1 MPVQPLHVGVE
12 LGGTKIVVGTSTD
25 GSWLE
30 TRTTIATGE
39 PEPTLGAVRDAIDS
53 ATRGRSLSGVGIGTF
68 GPIDLRPSSPNFGRL
83 VSTPKPGWSGVDIVG
98 GVRGELRTSIAI
110 DTDVNAALLA
120 EHRWGTATAHEAA
133 YLTIGTGIGGG
144 VWAGGGVI
152 SGANHPEIGHLR
164 MPRHPND
171 SYPGSCPYHG
181 GCLEGMASGPAIN
194 ERWGSPADALGPA
207 TDEAVDM
214 ISWYVAQGIAGLCA
228 VVPVTQVV
236 VGGGVSKLPQF
247 HVAIAGHLE
256 EVTGGYPPVPFAEGG
271 PEVLAPGLG
280 DDSGV
285 IGAIELARSGLR
297 RPIGGSASSG

>member
-1 MPVQPLHVGVE
+1 MAAQPLHVGVE
-12 LGGTKIVVGTSTD
+12 LGGTKIVVGTSTGGPD
-25 GSWLE
+25 LE
-30 TRTTIATGE
+30 ARTTIATGE
-39 PEPTLGAVRDAIDS
+39 PESTLGAVRDAIVS

-83 VSTPKPGWSGVDIVG
+83 VNTPKPGWSGVDIVR
-98 GVRGELRTSIAI
+98 GVRGKLETPIAL

-120 EHRWGTATAHEAA
+120 EHRWGAATADEAA

-164 MPRHPND
+164 VPRHPND
-171 SYPGSCPYHG
+171 SYAGGCPYHG
-181 GCLEGMASGPAIN
+181 GCLEGMASGSAIN
-194 ERWGSPADALGPA
+194 ERWGSPADALGPG
-207 TDEAVDM
+207 TDEAVAM

-236 VGGGVSKLPQF
+236 VGGGVSRLPEF
-247 HVAIAGHLE
+247 HTAIAGHLE

-271 PEVLAPGLG
+271 PGILSPGLG

-285 IGAIELARSGLR
+285 IGAIELSRSVLQN
-297 RPIGGSASSG
+297 PTGGSASSG